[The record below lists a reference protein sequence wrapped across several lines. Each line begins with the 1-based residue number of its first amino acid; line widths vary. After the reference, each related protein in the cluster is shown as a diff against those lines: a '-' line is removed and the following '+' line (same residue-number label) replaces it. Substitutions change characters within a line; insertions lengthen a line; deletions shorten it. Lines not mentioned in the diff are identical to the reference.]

1 MGIVLWMVCAA
12 AVFFTI
18 RNIRAGR
25 PAGWIVELFA
35 IAIGALLLGG
45 VATALDFGGW
55 DTLDWRGGIFVLLGS
70 FAIGGAIRG
79 GRLFTRRREEA
90 EKST

>member
-55 DTLDWRGGIFVLLGS
+55 NDLDWRAALFVLFGC
-70 FAIGGAIRG
+70 FAISGVL
-79 GRLFTRRREEA
+79 RLSPRLRDSA
-90 EKST
+90 